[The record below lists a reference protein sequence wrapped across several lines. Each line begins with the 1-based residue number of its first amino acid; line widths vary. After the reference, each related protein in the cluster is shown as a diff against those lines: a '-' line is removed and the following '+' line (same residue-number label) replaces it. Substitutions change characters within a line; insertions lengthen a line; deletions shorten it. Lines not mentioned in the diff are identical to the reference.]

1 MKSVF
6 KAKTQ
11 EGHIIKILTELLQ
24 HNIKTGCFLINSTGL
39 YLRMMDTH
47 RKILLNIE
55 LLAENFTI
63 YKFKSAE
70 ELNIGLNMGHFYKM
84 LKSIKK
90 KDSLVLSIKEN
101 DLTNLYIKVIPKENN
116 RISTSVIKIQNT
128 QNITIPLPT
137 NYEKLVIVPSPEYQK
152 MCKEMSHIGNTIR
165 VKSRGF
171 YIKFSCDA
179 GGIYSREVTF
189 GELSTGDNG
198 EDSSDDED
206 GQQEYSHD
214 FDAEQLSRII
224 KISGLSGNMQ
234 IYPCEGN
241 PLLFKSLIG
250 GLGKISIY
258 IKSKEQIELDDLQ
271 EDHEDEN

>member
-1 MKSVF
+1 
-6 KAKTQ
+6 
-11 EGHIIKILTELLQ
+11 
-24 HNIKTGCFLINSTGL
+24 
-39 YLRMMDTH
+39 
-47 RKILLNIE
+47 
-55 LLAENFTI
+55 
-63 YKFKSAE
+63 
-70 ELNIGLNMGHFYKM
+70 
-84 LKSIKK
+84 
-90 KDSLVLSIKEN
+90 
-101 DLTNLYIKVIPKENN
+101 
-116 RISTSVIKIQNT
+116 
-128 QNITIPLPT
+128 
-137 NYEKLVIVPSPEYQK
+137 
-152 MCKEMSHIGNTIR
+152 MSHIGNTIR